1 MQRSQKKSREL
12 REESRVVELIEV
24 RNADINARDDNG
36 RTALFNARNRNKAD
50 IVSYLV
56 SHGESSE

>member
-24 RNADINARDDNG
+24 RNADINARDDIG
-36 RTALFNARNRNKAD
+36 RTALFNA
-50 IVSYLV
+50 
-56 SHGESSE
+56 